1 MENQLALN
9 HTGFESPRHMVGRI
23 ITMRAALV
31 GKFGQCW
38 AVGRSQFEPSQESI
52 DHLTAHRIEMPN
64 TRATHQGIAALY
76 TMVSKRAFVVV
87 DSSTEKLPEIELVA
101 IEAEHSIR

>member
-1 MENQLALN
+1 
-9 HTGFESPRHMVGRI
+9 
-23 ITMRAALV
+23 
-31 GKFGQCW
+31 
-38 AVGRSQFEPSQESI
+38 
-52 DHLTAHRIEMPN
+52 MPN